1 MYYQTTDRMLSF
13 VALLRYDMNQ
23 NVEINSFLVTKIKD
37 EYNSFTKYDIEV
49 SIDEVESEEDH
60 AKLKYRFIL
69 LSNPTNVKISIDGF
83 TTIYGNSQEMTKH
96 LSNDEKNVPRIV
108 NTLYQ
113 EIFPFLYITS
123 KTMQIPCPA
132 YKLADIVKARQPDVM
147 PTFAQAEEN
156 IELEPTEDTRSV
168 ESPVEIEN
176 QADIETE
183 IPKSLIQ
190 EQKISMV

>member
-37 EYNSFTKYDIEV
+37 GYNSFTRYDIEV
-49 SIDEVESEEDH
+49 SMDEVESEEDH

-83 TTIYGNSQEMTKH
+83 TTIYGNSQEMTKQ

-123 KTMQIPCPA
+123 
-132 YKLADIVKARQPDVM
+132 
-147 PTFAQAEEN
+147 
-156 IELEPTEDTRSV
+156 
-168 ESPVEIEN
+168 
-176 QADIETE
+176 
-183 IPKSLIQ
+183 
-190 EQKISMV
+190 